1 MSFVAEFNSLPLDA
15 LVKKSLATGT
25 AAARE
30 AAGKNKISLADFAAL
45 ISPAGS
51 EILETLGPPRASR

>member
-1 MSFVAEFNSLPLDA
+1 VSFVAEFNSLPLDA

-30 AAGKNKISLADFAAL
+30 AAGKTKFSLADFAAL
-45 ISPAGS
+45 ISPAAS
-51 EILETLGPPRASR
+51 EILETMGRARI